1 MAAILALKREKRS
14 LVQATP
20 ALERLVET
28 IGEPTPQSQ
37 ELREETEARVTAS
50 AAAVPTLP
58 AKRQRKLPVLE
69 RGSLIDVATDYNGE
83 LWWCPGTVTGVLSCL
98 LDGSEGKSFYVVY
111 ETYDDDSQPADA
123 WIEQVDDLYK
133 KDMPGGWR
141 LGKEDETPEDA
152 DEMETED

>member
-50 AAAVPTLP
+50 AAAVPALLAVAAAAAANELGYVP
-58 AKRQRKLPVLE
+58 AELGVAEKLAEL
-69 RGSLIDVATDYNGE
+69 GVA
-83 LWWCPGTVTGVLSCL
+83 V
-98 LDGSEGKSFYVVY
+98 
-111 ETYDDDSQPADA
+111 
-123 WIEQVDDLYK
+123 
-133 KDMPGGWR
+133 M
-141 LGKEDETPEDA
+141 
-152 DEMETED
+152 